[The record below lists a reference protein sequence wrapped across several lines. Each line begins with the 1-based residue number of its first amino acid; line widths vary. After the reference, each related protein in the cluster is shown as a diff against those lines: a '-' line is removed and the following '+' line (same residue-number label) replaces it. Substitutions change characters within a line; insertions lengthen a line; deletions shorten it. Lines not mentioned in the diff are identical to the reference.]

1 MKKTMEKINSNLLLI
16 VLLVTITLLASVG
29 CNKSDASNKT
39 NNSKETIAETVD
51 NEKPSFIK
59 SENETQ
65 LVYLDPF
72 GNEVTIK
79 KNPERVVSL
88 YASFLDLWY
97 YAGGEA
103 VASVT
108 SKSVAFPEGAENV
121 EKLGSMSK
129 VSPEKVLELQS
140 DLVILSSTMKS
151 HLELKDLL
159 EENNIPYLYL
169 EYNNYEDYI
178 EILDLMSRIAGT
190 EDELQAKVDSADKDV
205 QAIIKKSEGK
215 DAPKV
220 LIMFATSKSVSC
232 ELENGTTGDMVKKLG
247 GENIVSDVAIKDATR
262 VDFSMERILEQN
274 PDIILVK
281 TMGDIEACKTKMS
294 EDIQSNE
301 AWAGLNAIK
310 DGKYYYLPKDLFMNK
325 PNERFP
331 EAFEMLYDYMY
342 GEIK

>member
-1 MKKTMEKINSNLLLI
+1 MKKSMKKINSSLLQT
-16 VLLVTITLLASVG
+16 VLLVTIVLFACVG

-39 NNSKETIAETVD
+39 KNSKETIVETVD
-51 NEKPSFIK
+51 NENPSFIK
-59 SENETQ
+59 SENETE
-65 LVYLDPF
+65 LVYLDPL

-88 YASFLDLWY
+88 YASFVDLWY

-129 VSPEKVLELQS
+129 VSPEKILELQS

-169 EYNNYEDYI
+169 EYNNYEDYMD
-178 EILDLMSRIAGT
+178 ILDLMSRIAGT
-190 EDELQAKVDSADKDV
+190 EDVLEAKADSVNKDV
-205 QAIIKKSEGK
+205 QAIIKNSEGK
-215 DAPKV
+215 YAPKV

-232 ELENGTTGDMVKKLG
+232 ELENGTTGDMIKKLG
-247 GENIVSDVAIKDATR
+247 GENIVGDVAIDGATR

-281 TMGDIEACKTKMS
+281 TMGDIEDCKTKMS
-294 EDIQSNE
+294 EDIESNE
-301 AWAGLNAIK
+301 AWASLKAIK
-310 DGKYYYLPKDLFMNK
+310 DGKYYFLPKDLFMNK
-325 PNERFP
+325 PNEKFP

-342 GEIK
+342 GEAK